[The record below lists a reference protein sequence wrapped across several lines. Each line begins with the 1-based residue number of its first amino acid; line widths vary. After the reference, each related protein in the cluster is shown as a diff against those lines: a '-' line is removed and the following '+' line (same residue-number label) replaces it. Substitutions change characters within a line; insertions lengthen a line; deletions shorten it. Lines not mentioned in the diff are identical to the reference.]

1 MVWLCYVC
9 LGSLFSGLLD
19 VLFGISLMHAPMDMK
34 VHDMQVVIANSSI
47 LVAIAL
53 IDRRKSIKKNASR
66 RYQRARP
73 KVR

>member
-1 MVWLCYVC
+1 ML
-9 LGSLFSGLLD
+9 LFSYGLTKLLD
-19 VLFGISLMHAPMDMK
+19 KTTSPDLFLAPMDMK

-53 IDRRKSIKKNASR
+53 MKRRKSVKKNASKE
-66 RYQRARP
+66 YQSARP